1 MRARKRWRLTSSQVI
16 LLSFLGV
23 VLLGG
28 LVLSL
33 PVSSADGQ
41 WTSYFDSLFTAIS
54 ATCVTGLVV
63 KDTATYWSG
72 FGQAVILAL
81 IQVGGLGVILTAF
94 IVRVFS
100 GSKVSLIQR
109 SLLKDSISGDN
120 VAGIIRMSLFILKV
134 VVVVELAGAAL
145 LYLVFARDFGP
156 VRGLWYA
163 LFHSVSAFCNAGFD
177 LMGVRAQFSS
187 LTSYSADAL
196 VNLVI
201 MALIVV
207 GGIGFYTWRD
217 FAEHGL
223 ALSRFRLQSKVSL
236 ATAALLIGVPALIL
250 GLRAYAGLPLGE
262 RVLASLFQSVT
273 TRTAGFNTTDLTSLS
288 QNCIMMM
295 VFLMLVGG
303 CSGSTAGGMKTTT
316 FAVLVATIAG
326 IARRSD
332 DTVLFQRRI
341 PHETVR
347 SAAGLLVLYLSG
359 ALVGAMLI
367 CSLEGLPLLT
377 CLFETSS
384 AIGTVGLTLGITPT
398 LHALSKAV
406 LMALMFVGRIGA
418 LTFLFAAAPRARV
431 ESGHFPTEDVNV
443 G

>member
-1 MRARKRWRLTSSQVI
+1 MRSRRRHGLTSARI
-16 LLSFLGV
+16 IIFSFLAV

-28 LVLSL
+28 LLLSL
-33 PVSSADGQ
+33 PVSSASGQ
-41 WTSYFDSLFTAIS
+41 WTPYFDALFTAIS

-63 KDTATYWSG
+63 RDTATYWSG
-72 FGQAVILAL
+72 FGQGVILAL
-81 IQVGGLGVILTAF
+81 IQVGGLGVITTAF

-134 VVVVELAGAAL
+134 VVVVELSGAVL
-145 LYLVFARDFGP
+145 LYPVFARDFGP
-156 VRGLWYA
+156 MLGVWYA

-177 LMGVRAQFSS
+177 LMGVRGQFSS
-187 LTSYSADAL
+187 LTAYSGDVV

-223 ALSRFRLQSKVSL
+223 RLSRFRLQSKVSL
-236 ATAALLIGVPALIL
+236 AAAAALIVVPALVL
-250 GLRAYAGLPLGE
+250 AFGAYAGLPPKE

-273 TRTAGFNTTDLTSLS
+273 TRTAGFNTCDLTQLS
-288 QNCIMMM
+288 QDDVMMM
-295 VFLMLVGG
+295 VLLMLVGG

-316 FAVLVATIAG
+316 FAILAATLVA

-341 PHETVR
+341 PQATVR
-347 SAAGLLVLYLSG
+347 SAAALLVLYLLGSLAG
-359 ALVGAMLI
+359 AAVISA
-367 CSLEGLPLLT
+367 LEGLPLLT
-377 CLFETSS
+377 CLFETAS
-384 AIGTVGLTLGITPT
+384 AMGTVGLTLGVTPG
-398 LHALSKAV
+398 LHAASHAI
-406 LMALMFVGRIGA
+406 LMALMFVGRVGG
-418 LTFLFAAAPRARV
+418 LTFLFAAAPRARFD
-431 ESGHFPTEDVNV
+431 SGHFPKEDVNV